1 MMYEINLNTCHNYEC
16 DQIKNIYIL
25 CKKYLFHLITN
36 ESTANKEKWY

>member
-1 MMYEINLNTCHNYEC
+1 MYEINLNTYHNYEC